1 MDQVGRFASLIAY
14 MEGVEKLPLPA
25 DAHDTSSAN
34 LEKRIAALERVAGI
48 ASPAPGEAASWNGLT
63 WRAWRVRYTQTHW
76 TVPDH
81 MERAKMHAAMV
92 NQDDCTLASLRAAV
106 DGLGG
111 ALPALECCSCAE
123 GSEAKI
129 RGECLYAMVQK
140 LAYISGLHRRAF
152 PDAEWSEA
160 LIFAYA
166 GMVLFIVIGQRP
178 RPMIHRP
185 PTMANG
191 IAQPHQIPPGISLF
205 RRPEKGSGIK
215 GGGLKLTAKELRKFG
230 GKKSGGRFA
239 WLNRLCFWRTKRSW
253 SVSSSSSSG
262 SSTEVVN

>member
-1 MDQVGRFASLIAY
+1 MNQVGRFASLVAY

-25 DAHDTSSAN
+25 DAHDTSSTN

-92 NQDDCTLASLRAAV
+92 NQDDCTLASLRAA
-106 DGLGG
+106 
-111 ALPALECCSCAE
+111 
-123 GSEAKI
+123 
-129 RGECLYAMVQK
+129 K

-160 LIFAYA
+160 LVFAYA
-166 GMVLFIVIGQRP
+166 GMVLFFVIGQRP

-205 RRPEKGSGIK
+205 RRPEKGSGTK